1 MATSDAA
8 DAKHEKLVLPELLW
22 VLKPMLMKFIR
33 CVARHDVE
41 KTKQRSI
48 MKTRPN
54 SVTRSDVTTLS
65 SITSVREGQ
74 AV

>member
-1 MATSDAA
+1 
-8 DAKHEKLVLPELLW
+8 
-22 VLKPMLMKFIR
+22 
-33 CVARHDVE
+33 
-41 KTKQRSI
+41 

-54 SVTRSDVTTLS
+54 SVTRSDSTTLS